1 VTPEML
7 NFLLQAG
14 LPSGMGVLIIL
25 YLLKH
30 HLPREQALYAESL
43 KGQQETFKEALR
55 SEQAVHA
62 ELMTRLTEQH
72 RESLQ
77 VMRDTFIDEHTRTRV
92 ALDRLSDQTNK
103 LSEAVFTLRGQES
116 S

>member
-1 VTPEML
+1 VNPDML
-7 NFLLQAG
+7 DFLLQAG
-14 LPSGMGVLIIL
+14 LPAGMGVLIIL

-30 HLPREQALYAESL
+30 HLPREQALYADSL
-43 KGQQETFKEALR
+43 KSQQETFKSALK
-55 SEQAVHA
+55 SEQKVHA
-62 ELMTRLTEQH
+62 ELMTHLTEQH

-77 VMRDTFIDEHTRTRV
+77 VLRDSFVDEHTRTRA

-116 S
+116 N